1 MLTAVRR
8 AIKRQ
13 DWIVFF
19 GWKPHPMN
27 LDIPMNY
34 LSGSEGVYG
43 PDEGRA
49 TVSVVTAPD
58 YAQRCPNVE
67 RLLNNLTFSAEQES
81 RLMAPI
87 MAREEPQKVAR
98 DWLQA
103 HPEDLERWLDGV
115 TTFDGQDGRAA
126 VRNSLDQTTD

>member
-1 MLTAVRR
+1 
-8 AIKRQ
+8 
-13 DWIVFF
+13 
-19 GWKPHPMN
+19 MN